1 MRTRIV
7 ELQYHFSIP
16 IKDIYKIVMAYG
28 VFLGETIFEG
38 AAGFE
43 TIETDLFDRVAE
55 SGQEIWDS
63 AYKRENILRSA
74 TTTIP
79 FDSSARIYFL
89 LQDTKIVYIGQ
100 TEGIAQR
107 IGAHCGDK
115 QFNYVATFTV
125 EAEQLDWVE
134 RVNIFR
140 YRPKYNKEIVCGDWL
155 LKEALKRA

>member
-1 MRTRIV
+1 M
-7 ELQYHFSIP
+7 H
-16 IKDIYKIVMAYG
+16 IKDIYKIFMDYG
-28 VFLGETIFEG
+28 IFLGETIFEG

-43 TIETDLFDRVAE
+43 TIETDLFDRVTE
-55 SGQEIWDS
+55 NGQEIWDS
-63 AYKRENILRSA
+63 AYKREAILRFA

-89 LQDTKIVYIGQ
+89 LQGTKIVYIGQ

-107 IGAHCGDK
+107 IGAHCNDK
-115 QFNYVATFTV
+115 QFNCVATFTV
-125 EAEQLDWVE
+125 EAEHLDRVE

-140 YRPKYNKEIVCGDWL
+140 YRPKYNKELIGSEWL